1 MKECCR
7 CAYYQTVSRWIALPR
22 QWLVRVVETARV
34 QTKKSMLPIRCG
46 SSPCETNGCEA
57 PCDREL

>member
-34 QTKKSMLPIRCG
+34 QTSGRG
-46 SSPCETNGCEA
+46 TAQGRAAEEYA
-57 PCDREL
+57 PHPLRFLAM